1 MDRRQINSV
10 RRFNREVTR
19 RLGVLSDSFLGRGLA
34 LSEARLLYET
44 GTRGAEVRDLRTRL
58 ELDSGYLSRLLQSLE
73 RQGLVRR
80 TQARDDARATTVK
93 LTQKGQSELK
103 TLNRLSDR
111 YAASVLGPLSQDQRE
126 RLVASMEQ
134 VERLMRAAAV
144 QIAPADP
151 RSPGARAS
159 LKAYFRE
166 LEDRF
171 EHGFDAR
178 KSISADPD
186 ELTPPRGYLLLA
198 SLDGAAIGCGALKVK
213 DRRIGEVKRMW
224 VAPEARGLKIGERLL
239 TALETCAL
247 NAGLR
252 TLRLETNRA
261 LKEAQQL
268 YRRSRYREVAPFNTE
283 PYAHHWFEKHLGP
296 RPRKPTSPHRR

>member
-1 MDRRQINSV
+1 
-10 RRFNREVTR
+10 
-19 RLGVLSDSFLGRGLA
+19 
-34 LSEARLLYET
+34 
-44 GTRGAEVRDLRTRL
+44 VRDLRTRL

-80 TQARDDARATTVK
+80 TQARDDARATTVR
-93 LTQKGQSELK
+93 LTRKGQSELK
-103 TLNRLSDR
+103 MLNRLSDR

-151 RSPGARAS
+151 RSPAARA
-159 LKAYFRE
+159 LFKAYFRE
-166 LEDRF
+166 LADRF

-178 KSISADPD
+178 KTISADPD

-239 TALETCAL
+239 IALETCAL

-268 YRRSRYREVAPFNTE
+268 YRRSGYREVAPFNTE

-296 RPRKPTSPHRR
+296 RPRKPSTDRP

>member
-19 RLGVLSDSFLGRGLA
+19 RLGALSDSFLGTGRP
-34 LSEARLLYET
+34 LSEARLLYEM

-58 ELDSGYLSRLLQSLE
+58 ELDSGYLSRLLRSLE

-80 TQARDDARATTVK
+80 TQARDDARATTAK
-93 LTQKGQSELK
+93 LTQKGQSEFK
-103 TLNRLSDR
+103 TLNRLSDD
-111 YAASVLGPLSQDQRE
+111 YAASVLGPLSKDQRE

-144 QIAPADP
+144 QIAAADP

-166 LEDRF
+166 LGDRF

-213 DRRIGEVKRMW
+213 DRRRIGEVKRMW

-239 TALETCAL
+239 TALEKCAL
-247 NAGLR
+247 KAGLR

-268 YRRSRYREVAPFNTE
+268 YRRSGYREVAPFNTE

-296 RPRKPTSPHRR
+296 RPP